1 MQVAVDQFCLC
12 IRELVAGAVT
22 EFVHALGSDRLVEA
36 AHLALEEGFT
46 VAVWRRITTED
57 VPAVGDE
64 FPSDRASDLVACLA
78 PVDHRPSPFAELR
91 VCARGKD

>member
-1 MQVAVDQFCLC
+1 MS
-12 IRELVAGAVT
+12 
-22 EFVHALGSDRLVEA
+22 EFVHALRADHLMEA

-57 VPAVGDE
+57 VPAVGE
-64 FPSDRASDLVACLA
+64 ELPPNRTGDLVACLA

-91 VCARGKD
+91 VRARSED